1 MTIRTTTLEN
11 GLRVVSDPMATVESV
26 SLGVWVGVGTRY
38 EKPEMNG
45 VSHLLEHM
53 AFKGT
58 HRRSALAIAEEIEA
72 VGGHINAYTTRES
85 TAYYVRI
92 LKEDVT
98 LGVDL
103 IADILQHSTM
113 ETEELERE
121 RTVILQEIH
130 QANDTPDDVVFDNFQ
145 EAAYPDQPLGRQ
157 VLGDADIVGTMGRDT
172 IIDYMNGHYNA
183 STMVLAAAGRIDHDE
198 LVALAKNAFGNVPQG
213 VQAARDAA
221 HYTGGQSI
229 VMRELEQ
236 AHLLLGFEGVGYQD
250 PDFYAVAVLSTLFGG
265 GMSSRLFQEIRE
277 KRGLVYSI
285 YSFTPSYS
293 DSGMFGIYAGT
304 GEDETTELIPLVC
317 DEIKKMTD
325 SVGDDELTRARAQI
339 KASILMSLESSSSRC
354 EQLARQMM
362 VFDRPLPVEEI
373 VANIEAIDADAI
385 LNAARRIFAS
395 PLTVAALGPVSKL
408 ESYGEIQ
415 NRFVRVA

>member
-1 MTIRTTTLEN
+1 MTIQTTTLEN

-26 SLGVWVGVGTRY
+26 SLGVWVGVGARY

-85 TAYYVRI
+85 TAYYVRV
-92 LKEDVT
+92 LKEDVP

-113 ETEELERE
+113 EKEELERE

-145 EAAYPDQPLGRQ
+145 AAAYPDQPLGRQ
-157 VLGDADIVGTMGRDT
+157 VLGDADIVGSMDRDT
-172 IIDYMNGHYNA
+172 IIEYMNGHYNA
-183 STMVLAAAGRIDHDE
+183 RTMVLAAAGRVDHDE
-198 LVALAKNAFGNVPQG
+198 LVSLARDTFSELPQG
-213 VQAARDAA
+213 EEANREAAL
-221 HYTGGQSI
+221 YTGGESI
-229 VMRELEQ
+229 IERELEQ

-250 PDFYAVAVLSTLFGG
+250 PDFYTVAVLSTLFGG

-285 YSFTPSYS
+285 Y
-293 DSGMFGIYAGT
+293 
-304 GEDETTELIPLVC
+304 
-317 DEIKKMTD
+317 
-325 SVGDDELTRARAQI
+325 
-339 KASILMSLESSSSRC
+339 
-354 EQLARQMM
+354 
-362 VFDRPLPVEEI
+362 
-373 VANIEAIDADAI
+373 
-385 LNAARRIFAS
+385 
-395 PLTVAALGPVSKL
+395 
-408 ESYGEIQ
+408 
-415 NRFVRVA
+415 

>member
-1 MTIRTTTLEN
+1 MSIRTTTLEN
-11 GLRVVSDPMATVESV
+11 GLRVVSDPMAAVESV

-38 EKPEMNG
+38 EKPEVNG

-58 HRRSALAIAEEIEA
+58 KRRSAIAIAEEIEA

-85 TAYYVRI
+85 TTYYVQV
-92 LKEDVT
+92 LKEDVA

-103 IADILQHSTM
+103 IADILQNSTM

-130 QANDTPDDVVFDNFQ
+130 QANDSPDDVVFDNFQ
-145 EAAYPDQPLGRQ
+145 EAAYPDQPMGRQ
-157 VLGDADIVGTMGRDT
+157 VLGNANIVGSMGRDT
-172 IIDYMNGHYNA
+172 IMDYMDSHYNA
-183 STMVLAAAGRIDHDE
+183 DTMVLSAAGRVDHDE
-198 LVALAKNAFGNVPQG
+198 LVRL
-213 VQAARDAA
+213 ARDTFSDLPKGEQASREAA
-221 HYTGGQSI
+221 NYTGGQSI
-229 VMRELEQ
+229 VARELEQ
-236 AHLLLGFEGVGYQD
+236 AHLLLGFEGVGYED

-285 YSFTPSYS
+285 YSFVPSYS
-293 DSGMFGIYAGT
+293 DSGLFGIYAGT
-304 GEDETTELIPLVC
+304 GEEETAELIPLVC
-317 DEIKKMTD
+317 DEIKKMCD
-325 SVGDDELTRARAQI
+325 GVGADELTRARAQI

-362 VFDRPLPVEEI
+362 VFGRPLPTEEI
-373 VANIEAIDADAI
+373 VASIEAIDGDAI
-385 LNAARRIFAS
+385 LNAAQRIFAT
-395 PLTVAALGPVSKL
+395 PLTVTALGPVSKL
-408 ESYGEIQ
+408 ESFEKIC
-415 NRFVRVA
+415 NRLS